1 VIFEGD
7 AIATMRALQAEE
19 ANPSRV
25 GRIFDEEKSYL
36 QNFIKWDVTHIGRKG
51 NRVAHCSARY
61 VKKIK

>member
-1 VIFEGD
+1 
-7 AIATMRALQAEE
+7 M
-19 ANPSRV
+19 

-61 VKKIK
+61 VKTKKKKKKRERERMCTLGWRIL